1 MGANGRGD
9 GIGVVGRAS
18 CSPVDRSASLEVVD
32 RPPSPSSCEA
42 RAKSAASIQL
52 TVVDGPVDD
61 HLEEEKV
68 AVSVPPSPE
77 APGQGASQPPRQ

>member
-1 MGANGRGD
+1 MCAAKAKALVERLRGLQPIAGAVGCAAEGRR
-9 GIGVVGRAS
+9 VEELRRAQKAQ
-18 CSPVDRSASLEVVD
+18 PAS
-32 RPPSPSSCEA
+32 R
-42 RAKSAASIQL
+42 L